1 VGSIDPKVGTLRGS
15 HWPEAVAK
23 VIGTRLADAILASGS
38 PQKQAGH
45 MDATDRKPKP
55 LALARGGPSTYGNR
69 LRIER
74 APKQRPGAPI

>member
-1 VGSIDPKVGTLRGS
+1 MGSIDPKVGTLRGS

-69 LRIER
+69 LSDQTR
-74 APKQRPGAPI
+74 AKTKT